1 MTVLIAQNTKDKIIL
16 GADTGTFCG
25 DYHKVHLTNH
35 KGRLKIMSVNDI
47 TYSGTGSVAEIIN
60 FGLFCQ
66 TRKPER
72 NDQLGIQRFFIDFG
86 KWLKEQNIEID
97 AKVNNHYFL
106 VFEKKLF
113 HYRHNA
119 IQEILEDD
127 FATDGAGFK
136 EAYMAMYLGKS
147 VKEAIDLTIQM
158 NVWASGEA
166 QIVEIEKSTKP
177 PLKTT
182 PSIIVDDQD
191 PMVVSCKVASSKVG
205 ISNFIRALEDLKK
218 EL

>member
-25 DYHKVHLTNH
+25 DYHKTHLTNH
-35 KGRLKIMSVNDI
+35 KGLLKIMSVNDI
-47 TYSGTGSVAEIIN
+47 IYSGTGSVAEIIN

-97 AKVNNHYFL
+97 GKVNNHYFL

-113 HYRHNA
+113 HYRYSA
-119 IQEILEDD
+119 VQEILQDD
-127 FATDGAGFK
+127 FATDGAGFR
-136 EAYMAMYLGKS
+136 EAYMAMHLGKS
-147 VKEAIDLTIQM
+147 VKEAIDLTVQM
-158 NVWASGEA
+158 NVWTSGEA
-166 QIVEIEKSTKP
+166 QVVEINKTEPNFNYKDCWGAKPEPNICDTGGIQEK
-177 PLKTT
+177 
-182 PSIIVDDQD
+182 
-191 PMVVSCKVASSKVG
+191 
-205 ISNFIRALEDLKK
+205 
-218 EL
+218 

>member
-16 GADTGTFCG
+16 GADDGAFYG
-25 DYHKVHLTNH
+25 NYHKVHLTNH
-35 KGRLKIMSVNDI
+35 KSILKIRSENGI
-47 TYSGTGSVAEIIN
+47 TYAGTGSVAEIIN

-72 NDQLGIQRFFIDFG
+72 SDQLGIQRFFIDFA
-86 KWLKEQNIEID
+86 KWLKEQNIQID

-113 HYRHNA
+113 HYQA
-119 IQEILEDD
+119 GAVQEILEND

-147 VKEAIDLTIQM
+147 VEEAINLTVQM
-158 NVWASGEA
+158 NIWTSGNA
-166 QIVEIEKSTKP
+166 QIVEIYKFEHPINK
-177 PLKTT
+177 L
-182 PSIIVDDQD
+182 INNQ
-191 PMVVSCKVASSKVG
+191 
-205 ISNFIRALEDLKK
+205 
-218 EL
+218 